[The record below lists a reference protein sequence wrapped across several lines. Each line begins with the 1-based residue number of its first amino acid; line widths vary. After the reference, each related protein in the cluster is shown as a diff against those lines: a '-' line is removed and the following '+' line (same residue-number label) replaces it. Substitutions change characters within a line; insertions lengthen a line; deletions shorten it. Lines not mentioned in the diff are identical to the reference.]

1 MLCFCTHLC
10 AFRSFWCCC
19 RSDFCMH
26 GSPAQ
31 AQFLSFRF
39 LWGYFPC
46 HTRYQGIG
54 FLLVSFPLLFL
65 LFLLSFFALFFL
77 HFVLPFL
84 FCFSLYFYSCR
95 VFFRS
100 YAFLYLLLFFS
111 YLCWLGSTGNWQE
124 LYDAQHIV
132 DRMVHDTR
140 EDSLQHQR
148 CDPLDDF
155 RRCVDAVNNRHAS
168 NVVNP
173 NPSLVLP
180 CLV

>member
-1 MLCFCTHLC
+1 MGVVVCLLCFCTHLC

-95 VFFRS
+95 VFFS
-100 YAFLYLLLFFS
+100 FLCFLIFASFLFVPLLV
-111 YLCWLGSTGNWQE
+111 G
-124 LYDAQHIV
+124 V
-132 DRMVHDTR
+132 DRELAEALRCAAHRGPHGARYKGGLASAPAVRSSGRFSALRRRRQQPTR
-140 EDSLQHQR
+140 LQR
-148 CDPLDDF
+148 GKP
-155 RRCVDAVNNRHAS
+155 
-168 NVVNP
+168 
-173 NPSLVLP
+173 
-180 CLV
+180 